1 MDSTTPDHVSD
12 HVLFES
18 RYKKRSFSSRDF
30 YITIS
35 KTNQQ
40 LRSFARFGWTKLR
53 NSIPAEIRC
62 FLFCK
67 PTKLTL
73 KHLLLSK
80 DKRNLVKTVKTFT
93 RFSLYLGARFYFDLK
108 LISAFC
114 KFLVIIIIFFLF
126 ISEKFIY
133 LSIYSFIYL
142 DFQRI
147 KTYLIGLYPP
157 RLTLLFAVSAVCE
170 FSSKIMNKL
179 DRFVCDLCSVMARR
193 LNGGFHR
200 KIIDTWSVFQQAM
213 FDYQRVSP
221 CLSNFTGNC
230 CFL

>member
-1 MDSTTPDHVSD
+1 MYQTMYFLKADIKKGLLVQGTFTSLFQKQINNLDLSPDLDEPSYEIASPLKYV
-12 HVLFES
+12 VF
-18 RYKKRSFSSRDF
+18 
-30 YITIS
+30 
-35 KTNQQ
+35 
-40 LRSFARFGWTKLR
+40 SFANQRSWLWSTY
-53 NSIPAEIRC
+53 C
-62 FLFCK
+62 CQ
-67 PTKLTL
+67 
-73 KHLLLSK
+73 K
-80 DKRNLVKTVKTFT
+80 DKRNVVKTVKTFT

-133 LSIYSFIYL
+133 LYIYSFIYL

-170 FSSKIMNKL
+170 FSSKTMNRL

-193 LNGGFHR
+193 QLRRSWSLLN
-200 KIIDTWSVFQQAM
+200 I
-213 FDYQRVSP
+213 
-221 CLSNFTGNC
+221 L
-230 CFL
+230 

>member
-12 HVLFES
+12 HVLLES
-18 RYKKRSFSSRDF
+18 RYKTRSSSSRDF

-40 LRSFARFGWTKLR
+40 LRSFTRFGLTKLR

-62 FLFCK
+62 CLFCE

-73 KHLLLSK
+73 KHLLFSK
-80 DKRNLVKTVKTFT
+80 EKRNLVKTVKT
-93 RFSLYLGARFYFDLK
+93 FSLYLGARFYFDLN
-108 LISAFC
+108 LISAFYI
-114 KFLVIIIIFFLF
+114 LLYFFLF

-133 LSIYSFIYL
+133 LYIYSFIYL

-157 RLTLLFAVSAVCE
+157 RLTLLFAVSAFCE

-193 LNGGFHR
+193 QLR
-200 KIIDTWSVFQQAM
+200 RS
-213 FDYQRVSP
+213 
-221 CLSNFTGNC
+221 
-230 CFL
+230 